1 VVVIVNVNVMMN
13 DVNVDYLNLLLD
25 DNEMVVDDE

>member
-1 VVVIVNVNVMMN
+1 VNVNVMMN

>member
-1 VVVIVNVNVMMN
+1 VVVTVNVNVMMN

>member
-1 VVVIVNVNVMMN
+1 MNVNVMMN